1 MVDPGADD
9 ERRRRLAEALRVY
22 CRRDT
27 EGMVRIA
34 QHFLA
39 TREEA

>member
-1 MVDPGADD
+1 MVDRGTGD
-9 ERRRRLAEALRVY
+9 ERRRRLAEALQVY

-34 QHFLA
+34 RHFLA
-39 TREEA
+39 V